1 MVTIDITLIIQ
12 MVNIIILM
20 FILNAVLYK
29 PVLGILRKRREKMA
43 SMRDDVAKFEENA
56 SQRQEEV
63 DKKMAVASGKAKAAL
78 EAARAE
84 AATAGSDKLA
94 AIKAEAEAMKSK
106 KMAEL
111 KTQVATAKAEL
122 QAGLDVFSSEIAG
135 KILGR
140 SL

>member
-12 MVNIIILM
+12 MVNIFILM

-63 DKKMAVASGKAKAAL
+63 DKKMAVASGKAKTAL
-78 EAARAE
+78 ESARAE
-84 AATAGSDKLA
+84 AADAGNEKLA
-94 AIKAEAEAMKSK
+94 AIKADAEAMKTK

-111 KTQVATAKAEL
+111 KTQIETAKTEL
-122 QAGLDVFSSEIAG
+122 QAGLDGFASEIAG